1 MVVNT
6 DCKAIEFPVSEKRY
20 HNIKANINVF
30 GRENKQVYP
39 IYLSKENLENH
50 VESLLL
56 LNKVKLQWDSY
67 KFMYNKTKH
76 KSKKQFCMKCLRWF
90 SSEEVL
96 KNYKNFCSKNK
107 QATKMPEK
115 GSSVQCSNYYKQ
127 LKTTFA
133 FYLHFES
140 NLKEVQKPNRDTV
153 DAF

>member
-20 HNIKANINVF
+20 HNIEANINVF

-56 LNKVKLQWDSY
+56 LNKVKLQCDSY

-76 KSKKQFCMKCLRWF
+76 KSKKQFCLKCLRWF

-96 KNYKNFCSKNK
+96 RNYKDFCSKNK
-107 QATKMPEK
+107 L
-115 GSSVQCSNYYKQ
+115 
-127 LKTTFA
+127 LKCRKKAAVYNAVNITNSCKLLLPFI
-133 FYLHFES
+133 YIL
-140 NLKEVQKPNRDTV
+140 NLI
-153 DAF
+153 